1 MKKRIAP
8 IAALLATALLAM
20 ALFAAGCSSNTTA
33 PQDPAPALTEQ
44 GAATQAGAVAF
55 AIAQVGPE
63 IVRFTGTAKADYSH
77 TFAGDV
83 AGTVYLNYRTGGPTG
98 TPATPGTGDWARLYT
113 AVGAPLV
120 ATVGT
125 GSVTLG
131 LDITA
136 VITQGTSS
144 AVLGGGGTFHSG
156 VHTALFTFTNLAV
169 TEVGNY
175 PTGGS
180 MTFTAPLFAMTVTFD
195 GTNIAVIDVTGHG
208 QWSLNLDTGV
218 LTALP

>member
-1 MKKRIAP
+1 MKKMINPLAALLM
-8 IAALLATALLAM
+8 AALLALGLLAG
-20 ALFAAGCSSNTTA
+20 GCESDATA
-33 PQDPAPALTEQ
+33 PQDAAPALTEQ

-63 IVRFTGTAKADYSH
+63 ILRFSGVAKADYSH

-83 AGTVYLNYRTGGPTG
+83 TGTVYLNYRTGGPTG

-113 AVGAPLV
+113 APGVPLTAIVGP
-120 ATVGT
+120 AT
-125 GSVTLG
+125 VTLG

-136 VITQGTSS
+136 DIDQGTSS
-144 AVLGGGGTFHSG
+144 AVLGGGGVFHTG

-169 TEVGNY
+169 TEAGAY

-180 MTFTAPLFAMTVTFD
+180 MTFTGALFSMTVAFD
-195 GTNIAVIDVTGHG
+195 GTNIAVITVTGHG
-208 QWSLNLDTGV
+208 SWSLNLDTGT
-218 LTALP
+218 LTPRP